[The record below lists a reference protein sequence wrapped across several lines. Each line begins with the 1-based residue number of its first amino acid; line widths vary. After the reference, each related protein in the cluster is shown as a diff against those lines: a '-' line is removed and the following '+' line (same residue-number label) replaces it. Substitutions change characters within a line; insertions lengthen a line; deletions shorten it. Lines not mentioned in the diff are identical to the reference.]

1 MRLLTVEDLNVS
13 FPGTAAVRSLSFSVD
28 AGQCVAIVGESGSG
42 KSVTARA
49 LVGLA
54 GDNAAVTAKRL
65 QLGGRDLMHLSPSQ
79 WRAVRGRDIGFVL
92 QDALVSLD
100 PLKTIGS
107 EISEALTQHVSLPR
121 GEAQRK
127 VLDLLSSVGIPDP
140 EERAGQFA
148 HQLSGGLRQRA
159 LIASAI
165 AAHPALLIADEPT
178 TALDVIVQA
187 QVLTLL
193 REMKEK
199 GTGLILISHDL
210 AVVASL
216 ADHIVVLKDGAV
228 VETGSPD
235 QIFSNPQAP
244 YTRALLAAIPS
255 EATKGKKLTLD
266 AEPSQR
272 PTAPANRVEG
282 IALEAKALTK
292 RLGSRLVVDDV
303 DVTLR
308 TGETLGLVGAS
319 GSGKTTLAR
328 LLLALQPPDAGKVTL
343 NGDPWSHLTE
353 TKRRPLRPRLQ
364 LVSQDPLGS
373 FDPRYKVM
381 EIITEALEII
391 GLPRR
396 DWATR
401 ATELMV
407 SVGLN
412 DAHLSRRPRQ
422 LSGGQRQRV
431 AIARALA
438 MEPEIL
444 ICDEPVSAL
453 DVSTQAQV
461 LDLLDDLKSQF
472 GLTVLF
478 ISHDLGVVHHVS
490 DRVMVMHAGKIVEE
504 GPVEEVFQ
512 HPRDTYTRDLLAAL
526 PRIPVSGRATNPN
539 EHRNDHIGNESVS
552 VSA

>member
-1 MRLLTVEDLNVS
+1 MSLLTVEDLKVS
-13 FPGTAAVRSLSFSVD
+13 FPGTDAVRGLSFSVD

-54 GDNAAVTAKRL
+54 GDNAAVTAKSLRL
-65 QLGGRDLMHLSPSQ
+65 GEKDLLRLSPSQ
-79 WRAVRGRDIGFVL
+79 WRSVRGRDVGFVL

-107 EISEALTQHVSLPR
+107 EIAEALTQHVSLPHVQVR
-121 GEAQRK
+121 QK
-127 VLDLLSSVGIPDP
+127 VIDLLSSVGIPDP
-140 EERAGQFA
+140 QERIGQFA

-165 AAHPALLIADEPT
+165 AASPALLIADEPT

-187 QVLTLL
+187 QVLDLL
-193 REMKEK
+193 RDMKAK

-216 ADHIVVLKDGAV
+216 ADHIIVLKDGVV
-228 VETGSPD
+228 VETGTPER
-235 QIFSNPQAP
+235 IFTDPQAD

-255 EATKGKKLTLD
+255 ASTRGKKLALD
-266 AEPSQR
+266 TSSQALSEPSPR
-272 PTAPANRVEG
+272 ADKP
-282 IALEAKALTK
+282 ALEATSLIK
-292 RLGSRLVVDDV
+292 RLGKRLVVDRV
-303 DVTLR
+303 SIELR

-328 LLLALQPPDAGKVTL
+328 LLLALQSPDEGEVLLKGAL
-343 NGDPWSHLTE
+343 WSRLTE
-353 TKRRPLRPRLQ
+353 SERRRLRPRIQ

-373 FDPRYKVM
+373 FDPRYRVID
-381 EIITEALEII
+381 IIAEALELA
-391 GLPRR
+391 GLPKNA
-396 DWATR
+396 WNAR
-401 ATELMV
+401 ATELMAW
-407 SVGLN
+407 VGLS
-412 DAHLSRRPRQ
+412 DQHLPRRPRQ

-461 LDLLDDLKSQF
+461 LDLLDDLKKKL
-472 GLTVLF
+472 GLTILF
-478 ISHDLGVVHHVS
+478 ISHDLGVIHHVS
-490 DRVMVMHAGKIVEE
+490 DRVLVMHAGRIVEE
-504 GPVEEVFQ
+504 GPVEEVFAN
-512 HPRDTYTRDLLAAL
+512 PRDAYTRDLFAAI
-526 PRIPVSGRATNPN
+526 PRIPEA
-539 EHRNDHIGNESVS
+539 
-552 VSA
+552 SAFRQHNLSRSNHVGSDIRPISA

>member
-1 MRLLTVEDLNVS
+1 MRLLTVEDLKVS
-13 FPGTAAVRSLSFSVD
+13 FPGSDAVRGLSFSVD

-54 GDNAAVTAKRL
+54 GDNATVTAQSLRL
-65 QLGGRDLMHLSPSQ
+65 GEKDLLRLSSKQ
-79 WRAVRGRDIGFVL
+79 WRAVRGRDVGFVL

-107 EISEALTQHVSLPR
+107 EIAEALTQHVDLPR
-121 GEAQRK
+121 AQVRPK
-127 VLDLLSSVGIPDP
+127 ILDLLSSVGIPDP
-140 EERAGQFA
+140 EERISQFA

-165 AAHPALLIADEPT
+165 AVNPALLIADEPT

-187 QVLTLL
+187 QILTLL
-193 REMKEK
+193 REMKTK

-216 ADHIVVLKDGAV
+216 ADHIIVLKDGVV
-228 VETGSPD
+228 VESGAPER
-235 QIFSNPQAP
+235 IFSNPQAA

-255 EATKGKKLTLD
+255 ASTKGKKLTPDTTSSTL
-266 AEPSQR
+266 
-272 PTAPANRVEG
+272 PTAAIHGEELS
-282 IALEAKALTK
+282 LEARDLSK
-292 RLGSRLVVDDV
+292 RLGKRLVVNHV
-303 DVTLR
+303 DVKLR
-308 TGETLGLVGAS
+308 IGETLGLVGAS

-328 LLLALQPPDAGKVTL
+328 LLLGLQQPDEGEVLLKAL
-343 NGDPWSHLTE
+343 PWSHLSE
-353 TKRRPLRPRLQ
+353 RQRRPLRPRIQ

-373 FDPRYKVM
+373 FDPRNRVID
-381 EIITEALEII
+381 IITEALEIV
-391 GLPRR
+391 GLPKH
-396 DWATR
+396 DWRMR
-401 ATELMV
+401 AAELMS
-407 SVGLN
+407 SVGLSE
-412 DAHLSRRPRQ
+412 AYLSRRPRQ

-461 LDLLDDLKSQF
+461 LDLLDDLKKQF

-490 DRVMVMHAGKIVEE
+490 DRVLVMHAGRIVEE
-504 GPVEEVFQ
+504 GPVEDVFTN
-512 HPRDTYTRDLLAAL
+512 PRDTYTKDLLATL
-526 PRIPVSGRATNPN
+526 PRIPGPSKSTQLDG
-539 EHRNDHIGNESVS
+539 NDHVNRGSIP